1 MIHII
6 FGNAAAGSLKHALRK
21 TKDQVI
27 GFPIDFS
34 VGPIENIHKES
45 GIENYYAWLEETFN
59 EFWGFSKDERND
71 YQAAIQSLLEI
82 NAGEE
87 ITIWTS
93 EDASEQMGL
102 RISCYL
108 LKDKKVDL
116 QLVNTFDAMND
127 YMMDSEIQ
135 IEIRHSGECA
145 TEHLLHF
152 YKHAS
157 IPVSEQMKITFE
169 NDGEELLKNKSMVRN
184 WQDGKIVD
192 DVVTRNDAFI
202 MKCIEKS
209 NENSPTEFILAARII
224 GEVLGHT
231 EYRISD
237 AWIEHRIR
245 SLIDSGKLEYEGVI
259 HSMRGYKIRVA
270 RE

>member
-6 FGNAAAGSLKHALRK
+6 FGSAAAGSLKHALRK

-34 VGPIENIHKES
+34 VGPIENIQKES

-71 YQAAIQSLLEI
+71 YQAALQSLLEI
-82 NAGEE
+82 KADDEV
-87 ITIWTS
+87 TIWTS
-93 EDASEQMGL
+93 EDASEQIGL

-108 LKDKKVDL
+108 LKDKKIDL

-135 IEIRHSGECA
+135 VDIRHSGECA
-145 TEHLLHF
+145 TEQLLHF
-152 YKHAS
+152 YKYAS
-157 IPVSEQMKITFE
+157 VPVSEEMKKGYE
-169 NDGEELLKNKSMVRN
+169 KDGEWLLNSRSLVRN
-184 WQDGKIVD
+184 WKDGKIVD

-202 MKCIEKS
+202 LNCIERH
-209 NENSPTEFILAARII
+209 NENSPLEFILAARII

-231 EYRISD
+231 EYHVSD
-237 AWIEHRIR
+237 SWIEYRIR
-245 SLIDSGKLEYEGVI
+245 SLIDSGQIEYEGEL
-259 HSMRGYKIRVA
+259 HSMRSFKIRTT